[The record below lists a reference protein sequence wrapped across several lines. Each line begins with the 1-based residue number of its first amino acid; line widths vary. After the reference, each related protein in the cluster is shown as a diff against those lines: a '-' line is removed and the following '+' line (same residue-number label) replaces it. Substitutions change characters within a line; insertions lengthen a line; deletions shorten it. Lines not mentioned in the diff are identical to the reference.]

1 MRDAD
6 RCGSSNAPEGIQNKV
21 KRTRVLRNLRSLT
34 APSGELRSD
43 LICQI
48 CQHKGP
54 VQGPTTGSGGR
65 DQSFLE
71 RYSRRHTDHR
81 NCSAHEIASDSV
93 RHSRKSHKFLKR
105 SKNFD
110 KINQG
115 IFLKASHGRDPSQ
128 THPPPQLKALG
139 HPCGRAQ
146 CACPFALSR
155 PFEPGLG
162 REGVKV

>member
-1 MRDAD
+1 MPPRAS
-6 RCGSSNAPEGIQNKV
+6 RNELATHYG
-21 KRTRVLRNLRSLT
+21 NLRSLT
-34 APSGELRSD
+34 APSGEPLSD
-43 LICQI
+43 LICQ
-48 CQHKGP
+48 HEWPRAGP
-54 VQGPTTGSGGR
+54 NHREWRAGPK
-65 DQSFLE
+65 FLE

-115 IFLKASHGRDPSQ
+115 IFLKASHGRDPLQ
-128 THPPPQLKALG
+128 THPAPQLKALG